1 MNWITWTLCLP
12 KTIFN
17 LSQNTSD
24 SPSTLRYIALCC
36 YPNVNGSVRNLSMNT
51 STAPIFLQFNCFREN
66 IWVIFK
72 VQFHFLYIFV
82 GRVDR
87 IRKTSHI
94 TMLSF
99 YLFSL
104 QSSKVLGTSWKELP
118 SIVQC
123 MLEGWHEQ
131 KGIPCFGGTTEIRLI
146 VFCKRYCNDVTLA
159 GVLLR
164 GQPSGQG
171 GLEALADW
179 RLRALHVHPGK

>member
-1 MNWITWTLCLP
+1 MGQL
-12 KTIFN
+12 
-17 LSQNTSD
+17 
-24 SPSTLRYIALCC
+24 
-36 YPNVNGSVRNLSMNT
+36 G
-51 STAPIFLQFNCFREN
+51 
-66 IWVIFK
+66 IWVWIPLLS
-72 VQFHFLYIFV
+72 HFLAIQLFQRKYLGYHLDSVSLSLPIC
-82 GRVDR
+82 RVDR

-131 KGIPCFGGTTEIRLI
+131 KGIPCFRGTTEIRLI
-146 VFCKRYCNDVTLA
+146 VFCKRYCNGVNLA